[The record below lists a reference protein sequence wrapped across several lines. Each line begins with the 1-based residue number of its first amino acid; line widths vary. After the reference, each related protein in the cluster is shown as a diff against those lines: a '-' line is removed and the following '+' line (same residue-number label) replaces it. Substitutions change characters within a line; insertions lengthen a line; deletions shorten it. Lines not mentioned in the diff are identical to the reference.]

1 MRLWL
6 TNKIQSTNS
15 KQAVRVA
22 ADQKKPKRFMIKEQ
36 RASAGE
42 TTTLITHKTLLHFIF
57 VKTQ

>member
-1 MRLWL
+1 
-6 TNKIQSTNS
+6 
-15 KQAVRVA
+15 VRVA